1 MEKSKNCDPKIC
13 VIPSFTNFYGVT
25 STGEYRALV
34 KMGFNH
40 ENISMFDVGYLW
52 DETKV
57 DSLMNN
63 DVIILGGGNTFLFQW
78 LLRTHGML
86 NILNKFASNGG
97 ILIGESAGSIMMSK
111 TVEIA
116 RFDGGYIIVD
126 DGATTPYG
134 DYIRF
139 NNGKVKD
146 FCLRG
151 HYDY

>member
-1 MEKSKNCDPKIC
+1 
-13 VIPSFTNFYGVT
+13 
-25 STGEYRALV
+25 
-34 KMGFNH
+34 
-40 ENISMFDVGYLW
+40 
-52 DETKV
+52 
-57 DSLMNN
+57 
-63 DVIILGGGNTFLFQW
+63 
-78 LLRTHGML
+78 ML
-86 NILNKFASNGG
+86 NILNRFVSNGG

-116 RFDGGYIIVD
+116 RFADPDIVGSGNTNGIGLVNFNMKPHFGSWIKNLGDFVDWSRMHDGDLYCLFDGGYIIVD
-126 DGATTPYG
+126 DEEITPYG

>member
-1 MEKSKNCDPKIC
+1 
-13 VIPSFTNFYGVT
+13 
-25 STGEYRALV
+25 
-34 KMGFNH
+34 
-40 ENISMFDVGYLW
+40 
-52 DETKV
+52 
-57 DSLMNN
+57 
-63 DVIILGGGNTFLFQW
+63 
-78 LLRTHGML
+78 ML

-116 RFDGGYIIVD
+116 RFADQDIVGSSNTDGIGLVNFNMKPHFGSWIKNLGDFVDWSRMHDGDLYCLFDGGYIIVD